1 MDPAALDAWTRSAL
15 GYAFADP
22 AVLAEALGPTNGKLA
37 LVGTA
42 ALRAL
47 RAADAFAAHADARA
61 LAAAVDAAAGLPALA
76 LLGRALNV
84 HRRASAAS
92 DDAGV
97 AQATAA
103 LLGAIALDGGE
114 PALRRALARAGA
126 TPDAADAPPP
136 RVEPPSPAPAPTISA
151 APPRPAPTATA
162 APPRPAPTARPA
174 TAAPPKFSAPPP
186 PAPAWA
192 TGEILD
198 AEEEP
203 AGPPARPSRP
213 APTPPAPAKPST
225 PAKPSAPAQATP
237 PAGPTAWLPAGDPG
251 APPPPAS
258 FRKITREGA
267 MNQAR
272 STLADA
278 VAAAFG
284 GGAPSAA
291 EPSASSAPGAYV
303 AEAEPPDP
311 TRPAAVLRLAAWLTA
326 ETGDPTA
333 APAWNDAELG
343 GWGYGSPTAYWRSRV
358 MLPMGFSF
366 TGEGGSLEEA
376 REKAAAQACRH
387 LGVP

>member
-47 RAADAFAAHADARA
+47 RAAEAFAACADARA
-61 LAAAVDAAAGLPALA
+61 LAAAVDDAAGLAALA
-76 LLGRALNV
+76 KLGRSLQI

-92 DDAGV
+92 DDASV

-103 LLGAIALDGGE
+103 LLGALSFDGGE
-114 PALRRALARAGA
+114 PALRRALARAQ
-126 TPDAADAPPP
+126 PEAAPSAPRAEPPRPSSAAVPPAQPSPNQAPNPAPPPQPAPSPAAAARPAPPP
-136 RVEPPSPAPAPTISA
+136 RPATPKFTEPPPA
-151 APPRPAPTATA
+151 
-162 APPRPAPTARPA
+162 
-174 TAAPPKFSAPPP
+174 
-186 PAPAWA
+186 APAWA

-203 AGPPARPSRP
+203 VGQTSRPSRP
-213 APTPPAPAKPST
+213 AAAAPAAAPSQ
-225 PAKPSAPAQATP
+225 PS
-237 PAGPTAWLPAGDPG
+237 GPTTWLPAGDPG

-258 FRKITREGA
+258 FRKITREGS

-291 EPSASSAPGAYV
+291 GPEAAAPGAYV

-343 GWGYGSPTAYWRSRV
+343 GWGYGSPTGYWRSRV

-366 TGEGGSLEEA
+366 TGEGGSREEA